1 MEQIGGGSWY
11 FGTATLASDVIRAI
25 KELEDAGKVVIDVV
39 CIHDTVF
46 IRALGG

>member
-1 MEQIGGGSWY
+1 MEQIGSSSWY
-11 FGTATLASDVIRAI
+11 YGKAFLAAHVIAAI